1 LALLRTIQDL
11 SDKALADMARRMV
24 PAVRNE
30 TETGDPA
37 VTFLAEKLIALAAGA
52 TFIVGP
58 MCLVLSGFGL
68 PGTYGAAT
76 AIALAHLAIP
86 FLALGWLSIHRKPW
100 STGIFTLASWSA
112 LAGTLIAVSPLLAL
126 TSGAVLFAVAGS
138 HGTARRVESLMARK
152 ETAPAIEPAP
162 APAAK
167 SEGTRAELTHEGIVK
182 RVRGT
187 FATQIRRDR
196 PFVEHVHL
204 ADRIAFLAA
213 LADVTGKREA
223 HSEITARIN
232 VARAGDPQSFEAV
245 RLELSADEDAIALW
259 LRKPEDA
266 PADASAE
273 PGIERQFLA
282 TVSHELRT
290 PLNSIIGFSDILR
303 RDIFGPLANERQR
316 EYVNLIHSSGAH
328 LLAVVN
334 TILDVSKLNAG
345 TYAIHRDPFDLNAV
359 VRECASMLRPQADAK
374 EVSVELDLDAAADEA
389 DADRRAIKQIAIN
402 LLSNAIKFTE
412 TGGTIHIGTETKSD
426 GFLLKVRDTGIGM
439 SDDDLRLIGTP
450 FTQVDNAYTRS
461 CEGTGLGLTVVTG
474 LVQLHGGSLDVNSVP
489 GEGTE
494 MTIFIPGAIGHE
506 KGAQEIGNNNGGQA
520 AGVGRSD
527 ANTNTIRLAG

>member
-1 LALLRTIQDL
+1 
-11 SDKALADMARRMV
+11 MARRMV
-24 PAVRNE
+24 PAARNE
-30 TETGDPA
+30 AENGDPA
-37 VTFLAEKLIALAAGA
+37 VMFLAENLIALAAGA

-76 AIALAHLAIP
+76 AIALAHLAIS

-100 STGIFTLASWSA
+100 STGIFALASWSA

-126 TSGAVLFAVAGS
+126 TSGLVLFAVAGS
-138 HGTARRVESLMARK
+138 HGTARRVESLMTPEK
-152 ETAPAIEPAP
+152 SAPAIEPAP
-162 APAAK
+162 AVER
-167 SEGTRAELTHEGIVK
+167 EGTRAELTHEGIVK
-182 RVRGT
+182 RVRGS
-187 FATQIRRDR
+187 FATQIHRDR
-196 PFVEHVHL
+196 PFVENVHL

-223 HSEITARIN
+223 RSEITARIN
-232 VARAGDPQSFEAV
+232 VARSGAPESFEAV
-245 RLELSADEDAIALW
+245 RLELTADEAAIHLL

-266 PADASAE
+266 PADAKAE
-273 PGIERQFLA
+273 PSIERQFLA

-374 EVSVELDLDAAADEA
+374 EVSVQLDLDAAANEA

-402 LLSNAIKFTE
+402 LLSNAIKFTGA
-412 TGGTIHIGTETKSD
+412 GGTIHIGTQTRDD

-474 LVQLHGGSLDVNSVP
+474 LVQLHGGSLDVKSVP

-494 MTIFIPGAIGHE
+494 MTIFIPGAIRHE
-506 KGAQEIGNNNGGQA
+506 RGAREIGNNNDGQPT
-520 AGVGRSD
+520 GTGRSD

>member
-1 LALLRTIQDL
+1 
-11 SDKALADMARRMV
+11 MARRMV
-24 PAVRNE
+24 PVARSE
-30 TETGDPA
+30 AETGDPA

-126 TSGAVLFAVAGS
+126 TSGLVLFAVAGS
-138 HGTARRVESLMARK
+138 HGTARRVESLMAPQK
-152 ETAPAIEPAP
+152 AAPATEPAP
-162 APAAK
+162 EAER
-167 SEGTRAELTHEGIVK
+167 EGTRAELTHDGIVK
-182 RVRGT
+182 RVRGS
-187 FATQIRRDR
+187 FATQIQRDR
-196 PFVEHVHL
+196 PFVDHVHL

-223 HSEITARIN
+223 RSEITARIN
-232 VARAGDPQSFEAV
+232 LARAGDPQSFEPV
-245 RLELSADEDAIALW
+245 RLELTADDGAITLL
-259 LRKPEDA
+259 LRTPQEAPTDA
-266 PADASAE
+266 PAE
-273 PGIERQFLA
+273 PGIEKQFLA

-345 TYAIHRDPFDLNAV
+345 TYSIHRDPFDLNAV
-359 VRECASMLRPQADAK
+359 VRECASMLRPQAEAK
-374 EVSVELDLDAAADEA
+374 EVAVELDLDAAANEA
-389 DADRRAIKQIAIN
+389 DADRRAMKQIAIN

-412 TGGTIHIGTETKSD
+412 TGGTIHIGTETRQD

-474 LVQLHGGSLDVNSVP
+474 LVQLHGGSLDVKSVP

-494 MTIFIPGAIGHE
+494 MTIFIPGAIRHE
-506 KGAQEIGNNNGGQA
+506 RDALEVGNSNGRQA
-520 AGVGRSD
+520 PGIGRSD

>member
-1 LALLRTIQDL
+1 
-11 SDKALADMARRMV
+11 MARRMV
-24 PAVRNE
+24 PAARGE
-30 TETGDPA
+30 ADIADPA

-58 MCLVLSGFGL
+58 VCLALSGFGL

-86 FLALGWLSIHRKPW
+86 FLALGWLSIYRKPW
-100 STGIFTLASWSA
+100 PTGIFAVVSWSA
-112 LAGTLIAVSPLLAL
+112 LAGALVAVSPMLAL
-126 TSGAVLFAVAGS
+126 TSGLVLFAVAGS
-138 HGTARRVESLMARK
+138 HGVARRVEGLMAPVTSAPIV
-152 ETAPAIEPAP
+152 ETAPETMRDA
-162 APAAK
+162 
-167 SEGTRAELTHEGIVK
+167 TRAELTREGFVK
-182 RVRGT
+182 RVKGA
-187 FATQIRRDR
+187 FATQIQRDR

-223 HSEITARIN
+223 RSEITAKIN
-232 VARAGDPQSFEAV
+232 LARTGDPQSFETMC
-245 RLELSADEDAIALW
+245 LELTSDDGIVHLS
-259 LRKPEDA
+259 LRRPDVTAGPVE
-266 PADASAE
+266 AE
-273 PGIERQFLA
+273 PGIEKQFLA

-303 RDIFGPLANERQR
+303 RDLFGPLANERQR

-345 TYAIHRDPFDLNAV
+345 TYSIHREPFDLNAV

-374 EVSVELDLDAAADEA
+374 EVAVETDLAAAADEA
-389 DADRRAIKQIAIN
+389 DADRRAIKQIVIN

-412 TGGTIHIGTETKSD
+412 TGGTIHLGTEAREN
-426 GFLLKVRDTGIGM
+426 GFVLKVRDTGIGM

-450 FTQVDNAYTRS
+450 FAQVDNAYTRS

-474 LVQLHGGSLDVNSVP
+474 LVQLHGGSLDVKSVP

-494 MTIFIPGAIGHE
+494 MTIFIPGAIR
-506 KGAQEIGNNNGGQA
+506 QEEDAWNVGNGDGGQVQ
-520 AGVGRSD
+520 GIDRSG

>member
-1 LALLRTIQDL
+1 
-11 SDKALADMARRMV
+11 MAKRMV
-24 PAVRNE
+24 PAARSE
-30 TETGDPA
+30 AEIPEPA

-52 TFIVGP
+52 TFVVGP

-86 FLALGWLSIHRKPW
+86 FLALGWLSIYRKPW
-100 STGIFTLASWSA
+100 QTGIFTLASWSA
-112 LAGTLIAVSPLLAL
+112 LAGTLIAVSPILAL
-126 TSGAVLFAVAGS
+126 TSGLVLFAVAGS
-138 HGTARRVESLMARK
+138 LGTARRVEGLMAPVTAAPVAK
-152 ETAPAIEPAP
+152 TAPEPVREA
-162 APAAK
+162 
-167 SEGTRAELTHEGIVK
+167 TRAELSRDGIVK
-182 RVRGT
+182 RVKGVL
-187 FATQIRRDR
+187 ATQIQRDR

-223 HSEITARIN
+223 RSEIAAKINLART
-232 VARAGDPQSFEAV
+232 GDPQSFETMS
-245 RLELSADEDAIALW
+245 LELTSDNGVVHLS
-259 LRKPEDA
+259 LRKPDQPAA
-266 PADASAE
+266 PVEAG
-273 PGIERQFLA
+273 PGIEKQFLA

-303 RDIFGPLANERQR
+303 RDLFGPLANERQR

-374 EVSVELDLDAAADEA
+374 EVAVELDIDAAADEA
-389 DADRRAIKQIAIN
+389 DADRRAIKQIVIN
-402 LLSNAIKFTE
+402 LLSNAIKFTD
-412 TGGTIHIGTETKSD
+412 TGGTIRLGTEAKED
-426 GFLLKVRDTGIGM
+426 GFVLKVRDTGIGM

-450 FTQVDNAYTRS
+450 FTQVDNAYTRT

-474 LVQLHGGSLDVNSVP
+474 LVQLHGGSLDVKSVP

-494 MTIFIPGAIGHE
+494 MTIFIPGAVR
-506 KGAQEIGNNNGGQA
+506 QEEDAWKVGNNDGGTAQ
-520 AGVGRSD
+520 GTGQPG

>member
-1 LALLRTIQDL
+1 
-11 SDKALADMARRMV
+11 MARRMV
-24 PAVRNE
+24 PIARSESE
-30 TETGDPA
+30 TADPA
-37 VTFLAEKLIALAAGA
+37 VMFLAEKLIALAAGA

-86 FLALGWLSIHRKPW
+86 FLALGWLSIRRKPW

-126 TSGAVLFAVAGS
+126 TSGLVLFAVAGS
-138 HGTARRVESLMARK
+138 HGTARRVESLMVPEK
-152 ETAPAIEPAP
+152 SAPMSEPVPDA
-162 APAAK
+162 
-167 SEGTRAELTHEGIVK
+167 ERDGTWAELTREGLVK
-182 RVRGT
+182 RVKGT
-187 FATQIRRDR
+187 FATQIQRDR
-196 PFVEHVHL
+196 PFVEQVHL

-223 HSEITARIN
+223 RSEITARIN
-232 VARAGDPQSFEAV
+232 VARTGDPQSFEAV
-245 RLELSADEDAIALW
+245 RLELTSDHGAINLS
-259 LRKPEDA
+259 LCKPEEA
-266 PADASAE
+266 LAEAKAE
-273 PGIERQFLA
+273 PGLERQFLA

-345 TYAIHRDPFDLNAV
+345 TYSIHRDPFDLNAV
-359 VRECASMLRPQADAK
+359 VRECTSMLRPQADAK
-374 EVSVELDLDAAADEA
+374 EVAVELDLDTAADEA

-412 TGGTIHIGTETKSD
+412 AGGTIHVGTEAREN
-426 GFLLKVRDTGIGM
+426 GFFLKVRDTGIGM
-439 SDDDLRLIGTP
+439 SDDDLKLIGTP

-474 LVQLHGGSLDVNSVP
+474 LVQLHGGSLDVRSVP

-494 MTIFIPGAIGHE
+494 MTIFIPGAIRHE
-506 KGAQEIGNNNGGQA
+506 EDAWEVGNNNGRQA
-520 AGVGRSD
+520 PGTGRPN